1 MAARF
6 WTGGSGTWNTTNT
19 ANWSATTG
27 GAGGASVP
35 TTADTITFDANSG
48 GGTCTVA
55 ATGAGTSM
63 TCTGYTGTF
72 SGTQSINLSGV
83 SGATFT
89 AGGSIEAG
97 SNITIVFT
105 NNAASGTRTFNGG
118 TGTTEA
124 NSFSLSLQAGQAGC
138 NVAVTIGTPVRDF
151 TVQAGYVGTIANN
164 ARTIYGSFT
173 VASASVTFTA
183 GASAVTFAAT
193 SAKTITTN
201 GRTFDFPLT
210 FNGVGGTW
218 QLADA
223 LVMGTTRAF
232 TLTNGTFDTANFAM
246 TVGSFALG
254 SGTKTLTLGSSTV
267 TCAGAWNANTNV
279 ANLTVTASTGIISM
293 TSASA
298 VSFSGGAKTWPT
310 LRIAGAGPITIVQD
324 NAFANITNT
333 VQPCTVRPTAGSVQ
347 TFTSFSLTGTVGNL
361 VTLDTSSP
369 GSTATVSKATGTV
382 SVSYMSIKDSIA
394 TGGATWNAFTS
405 SGNVDAGNNTGWF
418 FGSGSAGLSR
428 GTGLYVNSSG
438 LYEGTS
444 GLYSGFPGLKN

>member
-1 MAARF
+1 MPV
-6 WTGGSGTWNTTNT
+6 TG
-19 ANWSATTG
+19 
-27 GAGGASVP
+27 
-35 TTADTITFDANSG
+35 DTITFNASSG

-72 SGTQSINLSGV
+72 SGTQSINLSGG

-105 NNAASGTRTFNGG
+105 NNAASGSRTFNGG
-118 TGTTEA
+118 AGTTEA

-138 NVAVTIGTPVRDF
+138 NAAVTIGTPVRDF
-151 TVQAGYVGTIANN
+151 TVQAGYVGAIANN

-210 FNGVGGTW
+210 FNGVGGAWTF
-218 QLADA
+218 ADA
-223 LVMGTTRAF
+223 LTQGSTRAF
-232 TLTNGTFDTANFAM
+232 TLTNGTVELKNGVTS
-246 TVGSFALG
+246 TVGAFAT
-254 SGTKTLTLGSSTV
+254 SGTAAKALQ
-267 TCAGAWNANTNV
+267 
-279 ANLTVTASTGIISM
+279 
-293 TSASA
+293 SAS
-298 VSFSGGAKTWPT
+298 SGSAATISKT
-310 LRIAGAGPITIVQD
+310 
-324 NAFANITNT
+324 
-333 VQPCTVRPTAGSVQ
+333 S
-347 TFTSFSLTGTVGNL
+347 
-361 VTLDTSSP
+361 
-369 GSTATVSKATGTV
+369 GTV

-394 TGGATWNAFTS
+394 TGGAVWNALTTN
-405 SGNVDAGNNTGWF
+405 GNIDAGNNTGWN

>member
-1 MAARF
+1 MANRY
-6 WTGGSGTWNTTNT
+6 WVGGSGTWNTTNT
-19 ANWSATTG
+19 ANWSATSG
-27 GAGGASVP
+27 GASGASVP
-35 TTADTITFDANSG
+35 TTSDIVTFDANSG

-55 ATGAGTSM
+55 ATGAGSTM

-83 SGATFT
+83 SGAVFT

-105 NNAASGTRTFNGG
+105 NNAASATRTFNGG
-118 TGTTEA
+118 AGTTEA

-138 NVAVTIGTPVRDF
+138 NVVVTIGTPVRDF
-151 TVQAGYVGTIANN
+151 TVQAGYAGAIANN

-183 GASAVTFAAT
+183 GANAVTFAAT
-193 SAKTITTN
+193 SGTKTITSAN
-201 GRTFDFPLT
+201 KTFDFPLI

-232 TLTNGTFDTANFAM
+232 TLTNGTFNTANFAM

-310 LRIAGAGPITIVQD
+310 LQIAGAGPITIAQ
-324 NAFANITNT
+324 NNTFADITNT
-333 VQPCTVRPTAGSVQ
+333 VQPCTVRLTAGSVQ
-347 TFTSFSLTGTVGNL
+347 TFTSFSLTGTAGNL

-369 GSTATVSKATGTV
+369 GSTATVSQASGTV
-382 SVSYMSIKDSIA
+382 SVSYMSIKDIIA

-405 SGNVDAGNNTGWF
+405 SGNVDSGGNTGWNF
-418 FGSGSAGLSR
+418 EA
-428 GTGLYVNSSG
+428 TP
-438 LYEGTS
+438 TS
-444 GLYSGFPGLKN
+444 YINYSPALRSFTERKHF